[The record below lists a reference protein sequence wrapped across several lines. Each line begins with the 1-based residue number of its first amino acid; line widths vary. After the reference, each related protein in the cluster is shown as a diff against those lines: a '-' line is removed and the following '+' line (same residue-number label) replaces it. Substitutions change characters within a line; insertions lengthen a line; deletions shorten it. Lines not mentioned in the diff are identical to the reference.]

1 MGTLLQDLRY
11 AARSL
16 LRTPGAAL
24 AAVVCFALGI
34 GANATIFGVVD
45 TLMFRAPAHVEHH
58 EQVVRLY
65 FRKTSRGFGT
75 LTDTTIDYPLYA
87 SLRDSAHAFAAGG
100 AFTDGR
106 VTSLGRGREAKTLT
120 VRLVSVTFFPLVWVA
135 RDSFFLQTIGR
146 LRSDATAAQAAYDA
160 TMVFRAEDAQSNSP
174 DPNATALLGPVQAAL
189 GPPMSQD
196 AKVSSWL
203 AVVTAIVLLI
213 ACANVA
219 NILLVRALHW
229 RQA

>member
-87 SLRDSAHAFAAGG
+87 SLRDSAHAFAAVA

-106 VTSLGRGREAKTLT
+106 LTSLGRGREAKPL
-120 VRLVSVTFFPLVWVA
+120 RLSLVSATFFPLLGVQPA
-135 RDSFFLQTIGR
+135 FGRFFGPDEDRQG
-146 LRSDATAAQAAYDA
+146 AT
-160 TMVFRAEDAQSNSP
+160 
-174 DPNATALLGPVQAAL
+174 PV
-189 GPPMSQD
+189 
-196 AKVSSWL
+196 
-203 AVVTAIVLLI
+203 IVLSHGFWRRQFGGDSGVLGRRVSVGHSEYTVIGVAPAGFTGVDLENVDAWAPI
-213 ACANVA
+213 AAA
-219 NILLVRALHW
+219 
-229 RQA
+229 